1 MRVLCFVRVLC
12 CIIWK
17 FSCSVCECGLKR
29 NRTDLNSDVG
39 FLEKQHVALHVV
51 QKTLQDILSLAD
63 PTFYEKE
70 PRHVLIA
77 SCNQTSTR
85 LCVHHNSVIHKNLS
99 VGHCLGHDSDKN
111 KCILKR
117 FSFGYNQDDRPKSDP
132 RFDGAHRHKNIH
144 GRTPSLG
151 LVHRA

>member
-12 CIIWK
+12 CIWK

-39 FLEKQHVALHVV
+39 FLEKPDVALHVV
-51 QKTLQDILSLAD
+51 KKTLEDMLSLAG
-63 PTFYEKE
+63 PMCYEKE

-85 LCVHHNSVIHKNLS
+85 LCVHHNSVIHGNLS
-99 VGHCLGHDSDKN
+99 VGIMSKVPLPCTLTSLTVPPTLAECGW
-111 KCILKR
+111 
-117 FSFGYNQDDRPKSDP
+117 GVP
-132 RFDGAHRHKNIH
+132 R
-144 GRTPSLG
+144 
-151 LVHRA
+151 LVL